1 MGAALLALK
10 GSGDLARTPEC
21 PGANRPDGPQGPI
34 RSRSPPRSRVGR
46 DAAGIA
52 WGWTASAAPPR
63 TPYIWLRISIARP
76 FGSASSAK
84 TIDGWLPAARSD
96 AVLNEKYRPPQCQ
109 KMVRWT
115 DLIARLGKGAPCD
128 VSAMPAVPRLVSDD
142 GGLASLSPPYR
153 AKLISRLLSPR
164 PCLPPAAP
172 CAPL

>member
-96 AVLNEKYRPPQCQ
+96 AVLNEKYRPPQRQ
-109 KMVRWT
+109 KIVRRA
-115 DLIARLGKGAPCD
+115 DLIEASAATLTPLSRFLSLAFLQQRLAHQLELLKRP
-128 VSAMPAVPRLVSDD
+128 LVDL
-142 GGLASLSPPYR
+142 GEFE
-153 AKLISRLLSPR
+153 
-164 PCLPPAAP
+164 
-172 CAPL
+172 